1 MNDHDPRTSLAF
13 LDPESGDS
21 GYWHRFRHRVMVLA
35 GPELAQRR
43 AARPVTVV
51 DVVLGWRNALVP
63 TALLAAALAGLLLMQ
78 DRTLNGSQAGGYE
91 ELMVSG
97 LEESIPAVL
106 VSSLT
111 ADGGPLSSEGS
122 F

>member
-1 MNDHDPRTSLAF
+1 MENHDPRTSLAF
-13 LDPESGDS
+13 LDPEAGDS
-21 GYWHRFRHRVMVLA
+21 GYWYRFRHRVMVLA
-35 GPELAQRR
+35 GPELARRR
-43 AARPVTVV
+43 AARPVTVG

-78 DRTLNGSQAGGYE
+78 DRGLQTAPQGGYE

-106 VSSLT
+106 VTSLT
-111 ADGGPLSSEGS
+111 DDGASLSSEGS

>member
-1 MNDHDPRTSLAF
+1 MENNESRTSLAF
-13 LDPESGDS
+13 LDPENGDA
-21 GYWHRFRHRVMVLA
+21 GYWLRFRDRVMALA
-35 GPELAQRR
+35 GPELMQRR
-43 AARPVTVV
+43 AARPVTVG

-78 DRTLNGSQAGGYE
+78 DRSFRAPVSGGYQQM
-91 ELMVSG
+91 LVSG
-97 LEESIPAVL
+97 LEESIPALV

-111 ADGGPLSSEGS
+111 AEGGALSSDGS

>member
-1 MNDHDPRTSLAF
+1 MENNDSRTSLAF

-21 GYWHRFRHRVMVLA
+21 GYWQRFRHRVMVLA

-43 AARPVTVV
+43 AARPVTVG

-63 TALLAAALAGLLLMQ
+63 TALLAAALASLLLMQ
-78 DRTLNGSQAGGYE
+78 NRSFRAPTYGGYDE
-91 ELMVSG
+91 MLVSG
-97 LEESIPAVL
+97 LEESIPALV

-111 ADGGPLSSEGS
+111 EDGGALSSEGS